1 MSESPRLRPIHDDDV
16 PIVLALN
23 ERDVELLSPLDET
36 RLDQLRRWADRADV
50 IDVGGAVA
58 GFVLTFGAGTDYDS
72 ANYLWFTQRFGAGF
86 AYLDRIVIAEQ
97 FRRRGLGRFVYDEL
111 EALALPSGRM
121 ALEVNVEPPN
131 EGSLAFHGG
140 RGYAEL
146 GRRGDPGHVVALM
159 VKELRTDD

>member
-36 RLDQLRRWADRADV
+36 RLAQLRQWADRADV

-72 ANYLWFTQRFGAGF
+72 ENYVWFTQRFGDGF
-86 AYLDRIVIAEQ
+86 AYLDRIVIAER

-111 EALALPSGRM
+111 EALALPFGRM
-121 ALEVNVEPPN
+121 TLEVNVEPPN